1 MIRTL
6 TSSMLGIVVGLTLL
20 TGASTPV
27 SADDEGVPP
36 PTPAATDAPTESVQ
50 GVDPEAE
57 RDGRPVGYY
66 IGRAEDGGI
75 RIRSHGPNARH
86 HFTAVLRTD
95 GAFVDVEAVRLERGD
110 SVRVSDDGHTLR
122 YDVHTFDGLDGVDF
136 RVAGGDVVTFRLELN
151 DRLID
156 TDRIYLGAADVHP
169 AHNPFRIR
177 L

>member
-6 TSSMLGIVVGLTLL
+6 VTSILGITTGLALL
-20 TGASTPV
+20 AGASAPV
-27 SADDEGVPP
+27 SADDEGV
-36 PTPAATDAPTESVQ
+36 TPRVTPVAEASTEAVQ

-66 IGRAEDGGI
+66 IGRSADGGI
-75 RIRSHGPNARH
+75 HLRSHGPHARH

-95 GAFVDVEAVRLERGD
+95 GTFVDVEGVRLERGD
-110 SVRVSDDGHTLR
+110 AVRVSDDGHTLR
-122 YDVHTFDGLDGVDF
+122 YDVYTFDGLDGVDF
-136 RVAGGDVVTFRLELN
+136 RVEGGEVLAFHLELN
-151 DRLID
+151 GRLID
-156 TDRIYLGAADVHP
+156 TDRIYLGAADAHP